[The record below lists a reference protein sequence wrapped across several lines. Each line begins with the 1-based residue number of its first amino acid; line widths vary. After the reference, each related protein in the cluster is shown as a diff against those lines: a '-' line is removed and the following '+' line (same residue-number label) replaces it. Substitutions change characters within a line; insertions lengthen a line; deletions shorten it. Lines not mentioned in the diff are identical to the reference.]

1 MQLKAQLM
9 DERDV
14 ERTLVRLSHQI
25 LEKNHGADNL
35 CFVGIKTRGVPLARR
50 LAENIRLID
59 GAETPVGELDVTLYR
74 DDLEPARVEPQI
86 SGTKIPFSVTG
97 KTVVLVDD
105 VMFTGRTAR
114 AALEA
119 IMQLGRPDKVQLAVL
134 IDRGHRELPIRGDYV
149 GKNIPSARSET
160 VAVRLTELDGET
172 GVSIYEK

>member
-1 MQLKAQLM
+1 MTLKAKLM
-9 DERDV
+9 DEGDV

-25 LEKNHGADNL
+25 LERNHGADNL
-35 CFVGIKTRGVPLARR
+35 CFVGIKTRGVPLAHR
-50 LAENIRLID
+50 LAANIRRID
-59 GAETPVGELDVTLYR
+59 GAEPPVGELDATLYR
-74 DDLEPARVEPQI
+74 DDLEPQPVEPDV
-86 SGTKIPFSVTG
+86 SAPKIPFSVTG

-149 GKNIPSARSET
+149 GKNIPSARSES
-160 VAVRLTELDGET
+160 VAVRLSELDGET
-172 GVSIYEK
+172 GVSIYET